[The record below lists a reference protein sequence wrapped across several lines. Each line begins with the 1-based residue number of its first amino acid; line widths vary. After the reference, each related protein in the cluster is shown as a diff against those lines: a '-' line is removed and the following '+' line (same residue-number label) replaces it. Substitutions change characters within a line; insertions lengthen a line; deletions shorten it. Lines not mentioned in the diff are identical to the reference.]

1 MSSVLGSQFQGISIF
16 ICNKESTQ
24 DEYPRDVLWKLV
36 KLFGFKDLW
45 FANLSSEAL
54 HVLLKA
60 AVEETIKCHLP
71 AIALFILAK
80 EKNGKLY
87 DGSKKLMPIKNILS
101 HFRNPRL
108 NEKPK
113 LFYLQHEDRSHYPCN
128 SIILPRVLPS
138 YNFHQSLE
146 VDLALEDLLITM
158 NAHCESTIISKCDLT
173 TPTSSQTGLVNFL
186 FVINIIDSN
195 NSGQIQYILIHF
207 NY

>member
-1 MSSVLGSQFQGISIF
+1 MSSVLGSKFQGISIF
-16 ICNKESTQ
+16 ICNEESTQ
-24 DEYPRDVLWKLV
+24 YEYPRDMLCKLV

-45 FANLSSEAL
+45 FADLSSEAL

-87 DGSKKLMPIKNILS
+87 DGNKKLMPIKNILS
-101 HFRNPRL
+101 LFRDI

-128 SIILPRVLPS
+128 SIILPKVLPS
-138 YNFHQSLE
+138 YNLHQSLE
-146 VDLALEDLLITM
+146 ADTALEDLLTTW
-158 NAHCESTIISKCDLT
+158 NVQYESTIISKCVFT
-173 TPTSSQTGLVNFL
+173 IPTE
-186 FVINIIDSN
+186 
-195 NSGQIQYILIHF
+195 
-207 NY
+207 

>member
-1 MSSVLGSQFQGISIF
+1 MKNKISAKSCSVHQYDTTFICTLVKCIIDVSSVLGSKFQGISIF
-16 ICNKESTQ
+16 ICNEESTQ
-24 DEYPRDVLWKLV
+24 DEYPRDMLCKLV

-87 DGSKKLMPIKNILS
+87 DGNKKLMPIKNILS
-101 HFRNPRL
+101 LFRDI

-138 YNFHQSLE
+138 YNLHQSLE
-146 VDLALEDLLITM
+146 ADTALEDLLTTW
-158 NAHCESTIISKCDLT
+158 NVQYESTIISKCVFT
-173 TPTSSQTGLVNFL
+173 IP
-186 FVINIIDSN
+186 IE
-195 NSGQIQYILIHF
+195 
-207 NY
+207 